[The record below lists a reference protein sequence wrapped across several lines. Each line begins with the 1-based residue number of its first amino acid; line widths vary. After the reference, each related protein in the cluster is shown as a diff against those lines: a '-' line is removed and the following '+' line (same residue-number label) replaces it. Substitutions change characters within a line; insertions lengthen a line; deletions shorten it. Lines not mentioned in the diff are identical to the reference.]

1 VSANV
6 DQTRAVL
13 AAYQR
18 VMTASWPTLHPEMA
32 ERAPHWASASAET
45 LEAELQSYVRHAS
58 DPSCAVRVFWK
69 IGPRF
74 TFAGCNEHFAH
85 DAGMPV
91 ATLLGKDDFDPK
103 LPWVRQAAKYRDD
116 DEAVFKSGAPKLDI
130 IERQRGT
137 TGAITWVRAG
147 KAPIRTPQ
155 ETIGI
160 LGMYEV
166 LDDATGRR
174 LFAEQTARSRPSR

>member
-1 VSANV
+1 MSAE
-6 DQTRAVL
+6 QTRAVL
-13 AAYQR
+13 SAYQR
-18 VMTASWPTLHPEMA
+18 VMTASWPTLHPEMT
-32 ERAPHWASASAET
+32 ERASHWASASAET
-45 LEAELQSYVRHAS
+45 LEAELQSYVRQAS
-58 DPSCAVRVFWK
+58 DPACTVRVFWK

-74 TFAGCNEHFAH
+74 TFAGCNAHFAR

-91 ATLLGKDDFDPK
+91 GVLLGKDDFDPK

-116 DEAVFKSGAPKLDI
+116 DEAVFKSGTPKLDI

-147 KAPIRTPQ
+147 KAPIRTSQ

-174 LFAEQTARSRPSR
+174 LFAEQSKRDRPSR

>member
-1 VSANV
+1 MSVTA

-13 AAYQR
+13 SAYQL
-18 VMTASWPTLHPEMA
+18 VMTASWPTLHPEML
-32 ERAPHWASASAET
+32 ERAPHWASAGADD

-58 DPSCAVRVFWK
+58 DPSCPVRVFWK
-69 IGPRF
+69 LGSGF
-74 TFAGCNEHFAH
+74 KFAGCNEHFAH
-85 DAGMPV
+85 DAGMPAAV
-91 ATLLGKDDFDPK
+91 LLGKDDFDPK

-116 DEAVFKSGAPKLDI
+116 DETVFKSGTPKLDI

-147 KAPIRTPQ
+147 KAPIRTSQ

-160 LGMYEV
+160 LGMYEI

-174 LFAEQTARSRPSR
+174 LFGEQTRRGRSP

>member
-1 VSANV
+1 MSA

-13 AAYQR
+13 SAYQL
-18 VMTASWPTLHPEMA
+18 VMTASWPTLHPEMT
-32 ERAPHWASASAET
+32 ERASHWASASAET

-58 DPSCAVRVFWK
+58 DPRCPVRVFWK
-69 IGPRF
+69 LGERF
-74 TFAGCNEHFAH
+74 TFAGCNEHFAR
-85 DAGMPV
+85 DAGMPAAV
-91 ATLLGKDDFDPK
+91 LLGKDDFDPK

-116 DEAVFKSGAPKLDI
+116 DEAVFKSGTPKLDI

-137 TGAITWVRAG
+137 SGAITWVRAG
-147 KAPIRTPQ
+147 KAPIRTAR

-174 LFAEQTARSRPSR
+174 LFAEQSKRQRPAR

>member
-1 VSANV
+1 MSSNA

-13 AAYQR
+13 VAYQT

-32 ERAPHWASASAET
+32 DRSQAWASAGAES
-45 LEAELQSYVRHAS
+45 LERELQAYVAQAS
-58 DPSCAVRVFWK
+58 APSCPVRVFWK
-69 IGPRF
+69 LGPRF
-74 TFAGCNEHFAH
+74 TFAGCNDQFAQ
-85 DAGMPV
+85 DAGMPKGV
-91 ATLLGKDDFDPK
+91 LLGKDDFDPK
-103 LPWVRQAAKYRDD
+103 LPWKHQAAKYRLD
-116 DEAVFKSGAPKLDI
+116 DEAVVKAGESKLDI

-137 TGAITWVRAG
+137 TGSITWVRAG

-155 ETIGI
+155 EVIGI

-174 LFAEQTARSRPSR
+174 LFAEQSGRGKRT

>member
-1 VSANV
+1 MSVTA

-13 AAYQR
+13 SAYQL
-18 VMTASWPTLHPEMA
+18 VMTASWPTLHPGMI
-32 ERAPHWASASAET
+32 ERSTHWASATAET
-45 LEAELQSYVRHAS
+45 LEAELQSYVRQAS
-58 DPSCAVRVFWK
+58 DPKCSVRVFWK
-69 IGPRF
+69 LGPDF
-74 TFAGCNEHFAH
+74 KFAGCNEHFAH
-85 DAGMPV
+85 DAGMPTAV
-91 ATLLGKDDFDPK
+91 LLGKDDFDPK

-116 DEAVFKSGAPKLDI
+116 DEAVFKSGTPKLDI

-147 KAPIRTPQ
+147 KAPIRTAQ

-174 LFAEQTARSRPSR
+174 LFAEQTAKGRRA